1 MNINDCTICNRGNVD
16 CNYKL
21 DCSNDIKRNNVQSPC
36 PGFGNKILDCDIDK
50 PCPVYI
56 KIDPPNPLLKRNIPD
71 KVALLYQIIGENI
84 RYVINIYLKLLI

>member
-1 MNINDCTICNRGNVD
+1 MNINDCTICNRGNED

-36 PGFGNKILDCDIDK
+36 PGFSIQILDCVADK

-56 KIDPPNPLLKRNIPD
+56 KIDPPNPLLQKKYTRQSLPCFTRSRGRI
-71 KVALLYQIIGENI
+71 
-84 RYVINIYLKLLI
+84 

>member
-1 MNINDCTICNRGNVD
+1 MNINYCTICNRGNVD

-36 PGFGNKILDCDIDK
+36 PGFEIKFYRDIDK

-56 KIDPPNPLLKRNIPD
+56 KIDPLQILFSKEIYQT
-71 KVALLYQIIGENI
+71 KFASFYQIIGENI
-84 RYVINIYLKLLI
+84 RYVINMYPKLLI